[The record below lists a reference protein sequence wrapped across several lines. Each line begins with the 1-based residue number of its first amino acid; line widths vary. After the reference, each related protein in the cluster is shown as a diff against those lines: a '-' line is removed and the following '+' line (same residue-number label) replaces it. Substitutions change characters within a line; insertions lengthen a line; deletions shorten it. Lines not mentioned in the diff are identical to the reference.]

1 MKVRRRIAQLS
12 LRREGGKASLCR
24 ASFLVW
30 MALLLT
36 VGCGSSGSKI
46 ISVENG
52 DAGQSVV
59 ASVGEKIEVTLQ
71 TVGPGQYGDP
81 ILSSES
87 VKFLEESSSGT
98 PNPGGS
104 RQLYRF
110 EAVSSGQVNI
120 TIPHTGGLPDGPVI
134 PAFTITVMV
143 K

>member
-24 ASFLVW
+24 ASFLAW

-46 ISVENG
+46 ISVDNG

-81 ILSSES
+81 TLSSES

-110 EAVSSGQVNI
+110 EAVSSGQVDI
-120 TIPHTGGLPDGPVI
+120 TIPYTGGLPDGPAI